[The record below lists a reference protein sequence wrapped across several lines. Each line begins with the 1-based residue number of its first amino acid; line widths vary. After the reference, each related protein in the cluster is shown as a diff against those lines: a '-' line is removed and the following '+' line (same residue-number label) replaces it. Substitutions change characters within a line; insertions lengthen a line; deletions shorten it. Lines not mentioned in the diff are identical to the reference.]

1 MAGEAASGVE
11 GKMSFSSAQDARQ
24 FLVNKIVAQSV
35 RTGDRLSDVDRRM
48 LLLNLDEPQSAAG
61 IPVAVLEDTGR
72 TYENRIIRLL
82 KSAYER
88 DRDYPEERQRYR
100 EALGKLMGSNH
111 YILMIASG
119 ALRSEGEISSVAI
132 HVIIGLA
139 IAGIILVL
147 VLWLRSK

>member
-1 MAGEAASGVE
+1 
-11 GKMSFSSAQDARQ
+11 MSFSSPLDARQ

-72 TYENRIIRLL
+72 TYENRIIGLL

-100 EALGKLMGSNH
+100 EALDRLVGSKH

-119 ALRSEGEISSVAI
+119 ALRSQNEISSVAI
-132 HVIIGLA
+132 YVIIGLVT
-139 IAGIILVL
+139 AGIILL
-147 VLWLRSK
+147 LLWPRSK